1 MFYVAG
7 SGTPPMNATS
17 LDMEI
22 DVVDD
27 EDRSIGVIKRS
38 EVFARR
44 VNFRVAHVF
53 IFNRNQELLVQQLA
67 FTRERNPG
75 QWGSS
80 VAAYLF
86 AGEAYSDAAV
96 RRVSEELHTNDCV
109 PQRFGKTVMIDN
121 GCKKFITLFTGSSD
135 GPFQY
140 DRSHIAQIQFLPIS
154 EIVLMHRSN
163 ARIFTPTFLT
173 VLEFYQSHK

>member
-1 MFYVAG
+1 
-7 SGTPPMNATS
+7 MNATS

-27 EDRSIGVIKRS
+27 EDQSIGVVKRS

-44 VNFRVAHVF
+44 ANFRVTHVF
-53 IFNRNQELLVQQLA
+53 VFNRNQELLIQQLA

-86 AGEAYSDAAV
+86 AGESYADAAV
-96 RRVSEELHTNDCV
+96 RRVSEELHVNDCV
-109 PQRFGKTVMIDN
+109 PQRFGKTVMIDH
-121 GCKKFITLFTGSSD
+121 GCKKFITLFTESSD

-140 DRSHIAQIQFLPIS
+140 DRSHIAQVQFLPIS
-154 EIVLMHRSN
+154 EIVLMHRSGE
-163 ARIFTPTFLT
+163 RIFTPTFLT
-173 VLEFYQSHK
+173 VLDFYQSHK

>member
-1 MFYVAG
+1 
-7 SGTPPMNATS
+7 MNVTS

-22 DVVDD
+22 DIVDD

-44 VNFRVAHVF
+44 ANFRVTHVF
-53 IFNRNQELLVQQLA
+53 VFNRNQELLIQQLA

-86 AGEAYSDAAV
+86 AGEAYADAAV
-96 RRVSEELHTNDCV
+96 RRVSQELHVKDCV
-109 PQRFGKTVMIDN
+109 PHKFGKTVMIDQ
-121 GCKKFITLFTGSSD
+121 GCKKFITLFTESSD

-140 DRSHIAQIQFLPIS
+140 DRSHIAQIQFHPIP
-154 EIVLMHRSN
+154 EIVLMHRSGT
-163 ARIFTPTFLT
+163 RIFTPTFLT
-173 VLEFYQSHK
+173 VLEFYQSYK